1 MTNSD
6 VGVLGARR
14 RIRTLESSS
23 SVSFEET
30 VPLRWAAPTGRGCGS
45 AQPAQLWQSADAE
58 RITQLPLTLRSM
70 ITRINSMFNP

>member
-23 SVSFEET
+23 SVSFNKET
-30 VPLRWAAPTGRGCGS
+30 SPLRWAAARGRGRGS
-45 AQPAQLWQSADAE
+45 AQLGHLRQSADADKDHS
-58 RITQLPLTLRSM
+58 TTV
-70 ITRINSMFNP
+70 NA